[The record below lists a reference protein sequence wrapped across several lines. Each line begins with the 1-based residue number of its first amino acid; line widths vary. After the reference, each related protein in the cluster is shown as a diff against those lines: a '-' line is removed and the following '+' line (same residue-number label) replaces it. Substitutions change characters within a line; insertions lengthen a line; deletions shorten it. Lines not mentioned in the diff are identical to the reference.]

1 MEELVGP
8 LAGLFTMP
16 LRILLNGYKG
26 RMGQAIIAAAP
37 AAGVEIVARFD
48 AGDTVTDQALKSV
61 EVVIDF
67 SAPAATAKLA
77 KLVAKHGKALIIG
90 TTGHSPAERKAVLA
104 VIKTIPVVWAGNYSV
119 GVNLLNF
126 LVRRA
131 AATLGPSAPVE
142 IVEMHHR
149 HKKDAP
155 SGTAEK
161 LIEIVREAHHLPS
174 SAVVHGRQGL
184 VGARP
189 EAQIGVHSLRGG
201 DVVGDHTVIF
211 ASEGERLELTHKAS
225 SRTIFATGALRA
237 AQWIVGRPAS
247 LYGMA
252 EVLDL
257 EG

>member
-1 MEELVGP
+1 
-8 LAGLFTMP
+8 MP

-26 RMGQAIIAAAP
+26 RMGQAIIAAAT
-37 AAGVEIVARFD
+37 AADVEIVARLD
-48 AGDTVTDQALKSV
+48 AGDRPSEKVIADA

-67 SAPAATAKLA
+67 SAPSATAALA
-77 KLVAKHGKALIIG
+77 KLVAKHGKALVIG

-104 VIKTIPVVWAGNYSV
+104 AIKNIPVVWAGNYSI
-119 GVNLLNF
+119 GVNLLNY
-126 LVRRA
+126 LVQQA
-131 AATLGPSAPVE
+131 ATTLGPSAPVE

-161 LIEIVREAHHLPS
+161 LIEIVRAAQRLPA

-184 VGARP
+184 VGPRP

-211 ASEGERLELTHKAS
+211 AAEGERLELTHKAS
-225 SRTIFATGALRA
+225 NRSIFAVGALRA
-237 AQWIVGRPAS
+237 AQWLAGRPAG

-252 EVLDL
+252 DVLGL
-257 EG
+257 KA